1 MSSYKKK
8 TKSPKSWSRQI
19 SKMMKKEKA
28 EKSLFFLPSFLKR
41 AASPLAIPLIRNPI
55 PLSFLSLSNSFLQR
69 NSKEKEKRKKL
80 GASRRNSESSLKSQP
95 FYRRYKPILPTSLNY
110 IVLNRPEAIHL
121 GDLMRFLVR
130 IDPNRSVT
138 IKRWKFK
145 ECSKNNSSL
154 EWITYPPSPKQTKRI
169 IAIQKRMVSEVAE
182 IKW

>member
-1 MSSYKKK
+1 
-8 TKSPKSWSRQI
+8 
-19 SKMMKKEKA
+19 MKKEKQR
-28 EKSLFFLPSFLKR
+28 KKTPFFLPSFLKR
-41 AASPLAIPLIRNPI
+41 ATSPLAIPLIKKTQFP
-55 PLSFLSLSNSFLQR
+55 SLSLFFFFSQNFLFAKKTR
-69 NSKEKEKRKKL
+69 KKKKEKEKEKL

-138 IKRWKFK
+138 MKKK
-145 ECSKNNSSL
+145 DENSENAQRTIRVWNESP
-154 EWITYPPSPKQTKRI
+154 IYQDPKQTKRI
-169 IAIQKRMVSEVAE
+169 ITIQKRMVSEVVE